1 MNESS
6 DCEQRFRP
14 PRSSRPRRSAW
25 YILAAAAIGVLLLT
39 LFWPTFRWLWWS
51 WRTSEYYSHGP
62 LVPLVAG
69 YLAWRRRPT
78 GEPASPSNWGLLG
91 LGVGLG
97 GYLMATTLRAP
108 FLSALAFIV
117 VLGGLV
123 EFLLGGQALRRWL
136 FPLAYLGFAVPLP
149 FVDTVATHMQG
160 WTAQAATALVRAM
173 GVPAASEGGRI
184 TLTSCSLVVGAPCS
198 GMRSLVALL
207 AVAAVLAYVL
217 RGAWLKRGVLF
228 LLAAPL
234 AVAANIIR
242 VLSLLLVVNGWG
254 EDVALRY
261 WHTFSGPFFFLAA
274 LGLLIAASWG
284 LGCREIR
291 ADI

>member
-14 PRSSRPRRSAW
+14 RRSAW
-25 YILAAAAIGVLLLT
+25 RLLAAAAIAALLLL
-39 LFWPTFRWLWWS
+39 LFGATFRWLWWS

-69 YLAWRRRPT
+69 YLAWRRRPA

-91 LGVGLG
+91 LGAGLG
-97 GYLMATTLRAP
+97 GYLVATDLRAP
-108 FLSALAFIV
+108 FLSALALIV

-136 FPLAYLGFAVPLP
+136 FPLAYLSFAVPLP
-149 FVDTVATHMQG
+149 FVDAIATYMQG

-173 GVPAASEGGRI
+173 GVPAVNEGGRI
-184 TLTSCSLVVGAPCS
+184 TLASCSLVVGAPCS

-207 AVAAVLAYVL
+207 AVAAVLAYLL
-217 RGAWLKRGVLF
+217 RGPWTRRGALF
-228 LLAAPL
+228 VLAAPL
-234 AVAANIIR
+234 AVAANVIR
-242 VLSLLLVVNGWG
+242 VVSLLLVANGWG

-261 WHTFSGPFFFLAA
+261 WHTFASPFFFLAA